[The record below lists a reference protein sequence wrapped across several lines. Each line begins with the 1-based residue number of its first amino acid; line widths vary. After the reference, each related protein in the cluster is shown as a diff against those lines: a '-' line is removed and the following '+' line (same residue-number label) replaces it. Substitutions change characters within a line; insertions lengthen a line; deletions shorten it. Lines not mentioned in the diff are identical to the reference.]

1 MDLSM
6 VNNLFKTLERKVSN
20 VEGGKESDPYSHFN
34 HVTKNTLMPISGYAE
49 MYNDGDVSWNKIK
62 DDYCMNISLLSRYLS
77 LLNSFPEFK
86 DGELNTKEGY
96 FSEKFDEPNLEYIS
110 YAWKE
115 LNQK

>member
-86 DGELNTKEGY
+86 DGELNTTEGY